1 MHRIFGILY
10 VGTMKHWYIC
20 VVQSCTFPH
29 LRAAYL
35 VSVFFFVRSFPA
47 KNRPNRPNQDL
58 RETFKALDANGDGF
72 LTVTELRDGIDKA
85 GMETGGHGCG
95 GWRWV
100 IMLKPV
106 SPKKIPKYKR
116 GMVLWNKIGVNWN
129 SWFMTVMYK
138 MSRCQTEVQVVW
150 CKILF

>member
-1 MHRIFGILY
+1 MPRCTAFLNTICWNNETLVHMCCPKLHFSSSKGCLFG
-10 VGTMKHWYIC
+10 
-20 VVQSCTFPH
+20 
-29 LRAAYL
+29 
-35 VSVFFFVRSFPA
+35 VSVFFCSFPPQ

-85 GMETGGHGCG
+85 GMETGGHGCS

-116 GMVLWNKIGVNWN
+116 GMVLWNKIGVIHDAWL
-129 SWFMTVMYK
+129 
-138 MSRCQTEVQVVW
+138 W
-150 CKILF
+150 CTRWVDVRQKFK

>member
-1 MHRIFGILY
+1 
-10 VGTMKHWYIC
+10 MKHWYIC

-35 VSVFFFVRSFPA
+35 VSVFFFAVFLQKTDRTDL
-47 KNRPNRPNQDL
+47 QDL

-85 GMETGGHGCG
+85 GMETGGHGCS

-116 GMVLWNKIGVNWN
+116 GMVL
-129 SWFMTVMYK
+129 
-138 MSRCQTEVQVVW
+138 
-150 CKILF
+150 